1 MVGRRSSP
9 LPWAPPMDA
18 PTLVLVA
25 AVSALVGGGGVSWWL
40 SRRCRRMEERW
51 TAASDARFASLPD
64 HSEEL
69 ERQEG
74 RIATLHHRI
83 EALED
88 LEAASRLAAVEHRLE
103 ELAARLAEVA
113 VGVGAPSAGPRP
125 ERLRAAAEDLLRR
138 EGLVEV
144 RILTA
149 PEELA
154 AADRLHARGFRDGA
168 LVFAELRVGDD
179 DRLELVA
186 LRPSYAAFP

>member
-1 MVGRRSSP
+1 
-9 LPWAPPMDA
+9 MDV

-25 AVSALVGGGGVSWWL
+25 AVSALVGGGVAAWWA

-51 TAASDARFASLPD
+51 SAASDARFASLPD
-64 HSEEL
+64 HGAEL

-74 RIATLHHRI
+74 RIATLHHRV
-83 EALED
+83 EVLEG
-88 LEAASRLAAVEHRLE
+88 EEVAARLAAAERRLE

-113 VGVGAPSAGPRP
+113 AGVGAPPGGPRP

-144 RILTA
+144 RVLT
-149 PEELA
+149 PNEELA

-168 LVFAELRVGDD
+168 LVFAELRIGDD